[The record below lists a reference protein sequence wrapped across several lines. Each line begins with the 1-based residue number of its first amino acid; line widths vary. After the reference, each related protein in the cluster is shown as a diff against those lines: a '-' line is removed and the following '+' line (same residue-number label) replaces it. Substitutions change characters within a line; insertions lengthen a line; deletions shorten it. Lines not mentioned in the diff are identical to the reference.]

1 MNETL
6 LYDWIVLV
14 TGYDAENVIRANQNG
29 PRPVA
34 PFATWQ
40 ITTSEPDDY
49 SYTSSELVE
58 TPDEEDE
65 EIIHLNAST
74 TIMKRHIVSVD
85 VNVYDS
91 SGRSKLAE
99 LEMSNAR
106 TDVRQIFNDSGT
118 VLIGASIVR
127 DLTETIDT
135 KFVPRYQ
142 AEFRFRTFV
151 SFTHTDVDHGWESYA
166 IDGVLTDG
174 DEITI
179 PVEVAGEVPP
189 IGD

>member
-6 LYDWIVLV
+6 LYDWLVLV
-14 TGYDAENVIRANQNG
+14 TGYDEENVIRANQNG

-40 ITTSEPDDY
+40 ITTSEPADY
-49 SYTSSELVE
+49 SYIETQVVQ

-65 EIIHLNAST
+65 EIIHLNGST
-74 TIMKRHIVSVD
+74 TLMKRHIVSVD
-85 VNVYDS
+85 VNIYDPD
-91 SGRSKLAE
+91 GRSILSN

-106 TDVRQIFNDSGT
+106 TDVRQIFAPGT
-118 VLIGASIVR
+118 VLIGASVIR
-127 DLTETIDT
+127 DMTEVMDT

-151 SFTHTDVDHGWESYA
+151 ENTHTDVDHIWESYD
-166 IDGVLTDG
+166 ITGELTDG

-179 PVEVAGEVPP
+179 PIEVADELPP